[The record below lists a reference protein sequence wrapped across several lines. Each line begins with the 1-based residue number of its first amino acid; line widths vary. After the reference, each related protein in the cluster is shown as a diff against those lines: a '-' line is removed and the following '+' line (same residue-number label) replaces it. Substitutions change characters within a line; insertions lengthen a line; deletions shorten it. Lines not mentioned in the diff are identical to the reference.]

1 MFAKAVLSKF
11 RPSLRYAKIQISQ
24 NQWIAS
30 STKPLLENIVTVN
43 VPTMGDSITEVSVF
57 SYKLC
62 QTPDN
67 IFGIILKGTVVE
79 WMKDAGDAVE
89 VGDIIT
95 LVETDKVSENR
106 KFSNI
111 ATSLLSFNFF
121 QVTID
126 IKADFAGIIKE
137 CFVVV

>member
-67 IFGIILKGTVVE
+67 IFGIIFKGNSGRMDE
-79 WMKDAGDAVE
+79 RCRGCRRSW
-89 VGDIIT
+89 
-95 LVETDKVSENR
+95 
-106 KFSNI
+106 
-111 ATSLLSFNFF
+111 
-121 QVTID
+121 
-126 IKADFAGIIKE
+126 
-137 CFVVV
+137 